1 MTETTCDLLLHNA
14 TVATM
19 DGPDYGLLQE
29 GSVGITAGI
38 ITHLG
43 ARGDLSGIVERDLD
57 ARLLTPALVDC
68 HTHLVYAGDRV
79 TEFER
84 RLGGASYEDL
94 ALSGGGIMSTVRT
107 TRAAQDDDLFD
118 LGMQRLSWLL
128 QSGVGTVEIKS
139 GYGLT
144 VESELRML
152 RVARQLGEASS
163 IRVTTSLLAAHAV
176 PPGWDADTYVDDICQ
191 EVIRAAADEGL
202 ADSVDAFC
210 ETIAFSPAQVR
221 RVFEAARAI
230 GLPVRLHADQ
240 LSDNG
245 GAALAAEF
253 RALSADHLE
262 HASVAGIEAMAQAGT
277 VAVVIPGASAFLNEA
292 TSPPIQAMRD
302 AGVAIAVSTDLNPG
316 TSPLASLQAAMWL
329 GAARFRMTPEETL
342 AGTTRHAAAALG
354 LADTGVIRVG
364 MRADLAH
371 WNVTHPAA
379 LSYWSGAPLCQSVW
393 SAGEIAFDRDT
404 T

>member
-240 LSDNG
+240 LSRSR
-245 GAALAAEF
+245 F
-253 RALSADHLE
+253 
-262 HASVAGIEAMAQAGT
+262 I
-277 VAVVIPGASAFLNEA
+277 
-292 TSPPIQAMRD
+292 
-302 AGVAIAVSTDLNPG
+302 
-316 TSPLASLQAAMWL
+316 ASLRSTHGEWRFPGLQWDL
-329 GAARFRMTPEETL
+329 VRFLPERQRHRHDQRQSDHGDRSTGRWYDRLDLPAR
-342 AGTTRHAAAALG
+342 G
-354 LADTGVIRVG
+354 
-364 MRADLAH
+364 
-371 WNVTHPAA
+371 W
-379 LSYWSGAPLCQSVW
+379 
-393 SAGEIAFDRDT
+393 
-404 T
+404 

>member
-230 GLPVRLHADQ
+230 GLRQ
-240 LSDNG
+240 YS
-245 GAALAAEF
+245 
-253 RALSADHLE
+253 R
-262 HASVAGIEAMAQAGT
+262 
-277 VAVVIPGASAFLNEA
+277 
-292 TSPPIQAMRD
+292 
-302 AGVAIAVSTDLNPG
+302 
-316 TSPLASLQAAMWL
+316 
-329 GAARFRMTPEETL
+329 
-342 AGTTRHAAAALG
+342 
-354 LADTGVIRVG
+354 
-364 MRADLAH
+364 
-371 WNVTHPAA
+371 
-379 LSYWSGAPLCQSVW
+379 
-393 SAGEIAFDRDT
+393 GEV
-404 T
+404 

>member
-1 MTETTCDLLLHNA
+1 
-14 TVATM
+14 M

-230 GLPVRLHADQ
+230 GLRQ
-240 LSDNG
+240 YS
-245 GAALAAEF
+245 
-253 RALSADHLE
+253 R
-262 HASVAGIEAMAQAGT
+262 
-277 VAVVIPGASAFLNEA
+277 
-292 TSPPIQAMRD
+292 
-302 AGVAIAVSTDLNPG
+302 
-316 TSPLASLQAAMWL
+316 
-329 GAARFRMTPEETL
+329 
-342 AGTTRHAAAALG
+342 
-354 LADTGVIRVG
+354 
-364 MRADLAH
+364 
-371 WNVTHPAA
+371 
-379 LSYWSGAPLCQSVW
+379 
-393 SAGEIAFDRDT
+393 GEV
-404 T
+404 